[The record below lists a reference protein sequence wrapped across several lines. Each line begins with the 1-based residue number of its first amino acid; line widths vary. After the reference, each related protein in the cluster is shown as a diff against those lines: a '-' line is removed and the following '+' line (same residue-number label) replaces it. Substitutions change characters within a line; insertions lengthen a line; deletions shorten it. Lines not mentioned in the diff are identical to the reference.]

1 MLNFTGMVR
10 IAFAVP
16 CPVLSLS
23 VLDHQVSMLKCGQK
37 YFFSNFLLLRLFYL
51 RLKVGYDN
59 VGTNFD

>member
-10 IAFAVP
+10 VAFAVP

-23 VLDHQVSMLKCGQK
+23 VLDHQVSMLKRSQNI
-37 YFFSNFLLLRLFYL
+37 FLVIFLLLRLFYL

-59 VGTNFD
+59 VDTNFD